1 MDVYALR
8 LEEEARAQLCRR
20 PPVASPVLRD
30 VCLLELIFAQ
40 LPLETVLSVA
50 QVNYVW
56 HDAALREL
64 YHDVRLDTPLAAE
77 RFAALLATSD
87 VGRRVRGFH
96 ITKYV
101 P

>member
-1 MDVYALR
+1 MDLYAQR
-8 LEEEARAQLCRR
+8 LANEARIQSSPAL
-20 PPVASPVLRD
+20 VASPVLGD

-40 LPLETVLSVA
+40 LPLQIVLSLA
-50 QVNYVW
+50 RVNRVW

-96 ITKYV
+96 ITK
-101 P
+101 